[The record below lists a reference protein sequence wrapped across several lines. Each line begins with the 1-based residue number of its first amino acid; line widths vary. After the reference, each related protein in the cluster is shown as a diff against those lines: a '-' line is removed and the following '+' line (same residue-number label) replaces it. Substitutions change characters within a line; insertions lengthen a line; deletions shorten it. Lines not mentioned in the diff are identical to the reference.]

1 MPRLI
6 AAFLRHGDYKQ
17 LANVPSALQPFALS
31 ADGQQQAK
39 TGAEIIHNYC
49 QENSVAIHP
58 VVNCS
63 TLLRA
68 WQTALEIQLKMQ
80 AETSQTLY
88 LESHN
93 DLSERSV
100 GSVANLTIKQ
110 IETILY
116 DDPRFEIPP
125 KNWKSSSHYCLPFQG
140 AESLISAGQRVA
152 KHIQQS
158 LSQLKPQIN
167 QDTLKIFVGHGASFR
182 HAAYHLNILE
192 FEQISQL
199 SMFHAQPVFLE
210 YQDNQSCQHI
220 AGEWK
225 IRSKKE
231 IPMD

>member
-39 TGAEIIHNYC
+39 TGAEMIYKYC
-49 QENSVAIHP
+49 QENSVTIYP

-63 TLLRA
+63 TSLRA
-68 WQTALEIQLKMQ
+68 WQTALEIPIKIQ

-88 LESHN
+88 IESHN
-93 DLSERSV
+93 DLCERSV
-100 GSVANLTIKQ
+100 GSVANLTIEQ

-116 DDPRFEIPP
+116 DDPRFAVPP
-125 KNWKSSSHYCLPFQG
+125 KNWKSDSHYCLPFPG
-140 AESLISAGQRVA
+140 AESLISAGRRVA
-152 KHIQQS
+152 LHIQQN
-158 LSQLKPQIN
+158 LNQLKTQIH
-167 QDTLKIFVGHGASFR
+167 QDTLKVFVGHGASFR
-182 HAAYHLNILE
+182 HAAYHLKVLE
-192 FEQISQL
+192 FAQISQL

-225 IRSKKE
+225 IRNNEE